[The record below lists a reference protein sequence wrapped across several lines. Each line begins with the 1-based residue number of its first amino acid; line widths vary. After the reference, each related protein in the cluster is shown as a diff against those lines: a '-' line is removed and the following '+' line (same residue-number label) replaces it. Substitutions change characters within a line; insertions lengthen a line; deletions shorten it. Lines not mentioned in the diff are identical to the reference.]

1 MSFIDDIKGKAEGL
15 VDQAEGLIAK
25 NEAAI
30 KDGIEKAGDFID
42 EKTGGKFADKVDSVQ
57 NAASG
62 LTDKLADGKNA

>member
-1 MSFIDDIKGKAEGL
+1 LSFIDDIKGKAEGL